1 MASSLLTEIAR
12 LTRAS
17 EPFVYAYYDGVDKVS
32 HEYGL
37 GAHYDAEVA
46 AVDRLV
52 GDVLD
57 GRGRR
62 EPQSSSC
69 PTTVRSKSARTSCR
83 SRPR

>member
-1 MASSLLTEIAR
+1 M
-12 LTRAS
+12 TRAS
-17 EPFVYAYYDGVDKVS
+17 EPFVYAYYDGVDKVG

-57 GRGRR
+57 AAAPGTAVVVVVRPRAGRGRR
-62 EPQSSSC
+62 Q
-69 PTTVRSKSARTSCR
+69 RRAARAGR
-83 SRPR
+83 DRPRVAAVG